1 MKIAVEKKGY
11 TNMCL
16 NGKKMFAKRDVIKDC
31 NSQMFP
37 NPNVW
42 TLNITKIN
50 PKYRQKLAF
59 H

>member
-1 MKIAVEKKGY
+1 MKIAIQKKGY

-16 NGKKMFAKRDVIKDC
+16 NRKNVCQKRCDKRLQLTNV
-31 NSQMFP
+31 P
-37 NPNVW
+37 NPTVW